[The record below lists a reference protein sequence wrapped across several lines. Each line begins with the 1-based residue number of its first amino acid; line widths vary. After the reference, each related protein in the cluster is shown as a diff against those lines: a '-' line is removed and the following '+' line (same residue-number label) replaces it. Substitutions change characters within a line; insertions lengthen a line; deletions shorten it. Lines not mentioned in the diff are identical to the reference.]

1 MAEFAVYTSQY
12 GPVRV
17 DWNDGAVTG
26 LRIVTQAD
34 NAADGPG
41 EPTELTD
48 LAFHELERYFAGN
61 LRQFTVPIAFTYGT
75 PFQQAVWRALLQIP
89 YGETRTY
96 AQIAEAVGRPK
107 AVRAVGSANNRNP
120 ILFIVPCH
128 RVIGANGNLVG
139 YAYGVEMKR
148 TLLQLEQRV
157 AQAGAR
163 VSAWWLERSG
173 VPAQATFCS
182 CVPRLWPIQQI
193 PAPPPPH
200 KSMFRPLT
208 ASCAPDARAVHVSPP
223 I

>member
-1 MAEFAVYTSQY
+1 MAGFAVYTSQY

-17 DWNDGAVTG
+17 DWSDGAVTG

-48 LAFHELERYFAGN
+48 LAFHELGRYFAGD
-61 LRQFTVPIAFTYGT
+61 LRQFTTPIAFTYGT

-148 TLLQLEQRV
+148 ALLQLEQRV
-157 AQAGAR
+157 AQA
-163 VSAWWLERSG
+163 
-173 VPAQATFCS
+173 
-182 CVPRLWPIQQI
+182 
-193 PAPPPPH
+193 
-200 KSMFRPLT
+200 
-208 ASCAPDARAVHVSPP
+208 
-223 I
+223 

>member
-96 AQIAEAVGRPK
+96 AQIAEAVAGRRRC
-107 AVRAVGSANNRNP
+107 ARWVR
-120 ILFIVPCH
+120 
-128 RVIGANGNLVG
+128 
-139 YAYGVEMKR
+139 R
-148 TLLQLEQRV
+148 TTAIQ
-157 AQAGAR
+157 
-163 VSAWWLERSG
+163 S
-173 VPAQATFCS
+173 CS
-182 CVPRLWPIQQI
+182 
-193 PAPPPPH
+193 
-200 KSMFRPLT
+200 
-208 ASCAPDARAVHVSPP
+208 SCRA
-223 I
+223 IA

>member
-1 MAEFAVYTSQY
+1 MAGFAVYTSQY

-34 NAADGPG
+34 NTADGPG

-148 TLLQLEQRV
+148 ELLRLEMH
-157 AQAGAR
+157 G
-163 VSAWWLERSG
+163 LHNT
-173 VPAQATFCS
+173 PT
-182 CVPRLWPIQQI
+182 
-193 PAPPPPH
+193 
-200 KSMFRPLT
+200 
-208 ASCAPDARAVHVSPP
+208 D
-223 I
+223 